1 MASYLL
7 QATGFQSNAS
17 DSFSVY
23 YSTTT
28 NSVEQLLLPC
38 VNRNELLAGISVD
51 LPSTTYGLSVHNNG
65 GDCDCIATAVVWPSP
80 SPTPSIT
87 PTVTPTKT
95 PTPTVTPTITP
106 TRTPTPTVTPTVT
119 PTNSVTPTV
128 TPSITVSNSVT
139 PTVTPTK
146 TPSVT
151 VTITPT
157 VSITPTITPT
167 PSRTD
172 VTGSGTVS
180 VVSGDAACTGG
191 EAPFINP
198 PYEYY
203 IQYPGTN
210 LCDASTITT
219 AGIAF
224 DWINAEITT
233 GDNFWISDR
242 VSGVFYSR
250 EFIKSSAGSTATQT
264 GACVECGTPGV
275 TPSPSAPIPQRNV
288 RVFVD
293 RPGGPSV
300 PTQYLEYSL
309 STSPTSWVT
318 SCDNISPAESLTPYV
333 TIAVD
338 SGVNVNLRVYDTDI
352 SGTGDLVQMDYAFLP
367 ATTPSTTYYTTATT
381 NNQNDCGPSI
391 TITQDTDIYVKTST
405 VGCGTFPS
413 NPCPGPSPSVPL

>member
-106 TRTPTPTVTPTVT
+106 TRTPSVT
-119 PTNSVTPTV
+119 VTPTV
-128 TPSITVSNSVT
+128 TPSISISATPSLTPTVSPSLTPTRTPSVTATPTMTVTPTLTPT
-139 PTVTPTK
+139 PTVTPT
-146 TPSVT
+146 
-151 VTITPT
+151 
-157 VSITPTITPT
+157 
-167 PSRTD
+167 PSRGN
-172 VTGSGTVS
+172 VLSSGTVAIS
-180 VVSGDAACTGG
+180 SGDAACTGG
-191 EAPFINP
+191 EAPFSSP

-203 IQYPGTN
+203 VVYPGTT
-210 LCDASTITT
+210 LCDATTITT

-224 DWINAEITT
+224 DWINAEIST
-233 GDNFWISDR
+233 GGTFYVSDR
-242 VSGVFYSR
+242 VSGDFYYR
-250 EFIKSSAGSTATQT
+250 QFTKSSAGSVATQT
-264 GACVECGTPGV
+264 GACVLCGTPGV
-275 TPSPSAPIPQRNV
+275 SPSPSAPIPQRNV

-338 SGVNVNLRVYDTDI
+338 NGVNINLRVYDTDLL
-352 SGTGDLVQMDYAFLP
+352 GTGDNVQMDYAFLP

-405 VGCGTFPS
+405 VGCGIFPA